1 MPNLERRIVSVD
13 ALRGV
18 AALAVVFWHWQHFW
32 PRGAVTDDL
41 LPLFTLFWP
50 LYKYGYLGVDLFF
63 CISGFVF
70 FTIYADQVASG
81 AVSAVRFAVL
91 RFSRLYPLHF
101 VTLIAVA
108 VLQFVYHAS
117 QSQFFVYTENTPA
130 YFLLQLFLASNW
142 LSSRGSFNGPI
153 WSVSI
158 EALLYVSF
166 FCVAKFRLT
175 HPFILAALSIS
186 GLILMTSNGFLGR
199 GLFSFYLGCLCA
211 ITVRQLSTVRSL
223 SLAAIVALAA
233 VPCFAWL
240 WDRQALA
247 FAPVDALMVV
257 IVFPVLVIVLA
268 LADDA
273 LRLVT
278 RRLRWLGDISY
289 SSYLLHFPLQLAVVT
304 WLAWTGLEIDFRSPL
319 TLAAFFVLL
328 ILLSLLCYRYFERP
342 AMQWLRTKLQRLP
355 ITQAA

>member
-41 LPLFTLFWP
+41 LPAFSLFWP
-50 LYKYGYLGVDLFF
+50 FYKYGYLGVDLFF

-81 AVSAVRFAVL
+81 SVSAIRFAIL

-108 VLQFVYHAS
+108 VLQSIYYSS
-117 QSQFFVYTENTPA
+117 QSHFFVYTGNTPT

-142 LSSRGSFNGPI
+142 FSSTGSFNGPI

-158 EALLYVSF
+158 EVLLYVSF

-175 HPFILAALSIS
+175 HPFFLAALSIA
-186 GLILMTSNGFLGR
+186 GFLLMDFNGFLGR

-211 ITVRQLSTVRSL
+211 IAVRQLAAERSL
-223 SLAAIVALAA
+223 LLISMAALAA
-233 VPCFAWL
+233 VPCFVWL

-247 FAPVDALMVV
+247 SASVDALMVAV
-257 IVFPVLVIVLA
+257 VFPVLVIVLA

-273 LRLVT
+273 LTPVT

-289 SSYLLHFPLQLAVVT
+289 SSYLLHFPLQIFVVT
-304 WLAWTGLEIDFRSPL
+304 WLALTGMEIDFRSPL

-328 ILLSLLCYRYFERP
+328 IFLSLLCYRYFERP
-342 AMQWLRTKLQRLP
+342 AMQWLRTKLQRP
-355 ITQAA
+355 AVTQAA